1 MENNLMFNKLKNTS
15 VALAPLVLVT
25 ALAAPT
31 TTMAEQPSKVRVVD
45 YNKTIVTSVPST
57 QEVCENVKVPIYSTM
72 QVQGDA
78 GGGALLG
85 MIIGGLLGKGV
96 TGDDGGAA
104 AGAVLGGVIGADKN
118 QSRTEQRIV
127 GYENERQCGTRTT
140 YVNQERDVYSHSI
153 IHFRSGGKEYA
164 LRFQR

>member
-1 MENNLMFNKLKNTS
+1 MFTNNFKNTG
-15 VALAPLVLVT
+15 VAIAPLVLT
-25 ALAAPT
+25 ASAAVKT
-31 TTMAEQPSKVRVVD
+31 SSMAQPRDVRVVD
-45 YNKTIVTSVPST
+45 YDKTIVTEIPKT
-57 QEVCENVKVPIYSTM
+57 IQVCENVKVPIYSSV

-85 MIIGGLLGKGV
+85 MILGGILGKGV

-118 QSRTEQRIV
+118 QSRTEKRIV
-127 GYENERQCGTRTT
+127 GYETERQCGDRTT
-140 YVNQERDVYSHSI
+140 YVSSTRDVYSHSI
-153 IHFRSGGKEYA
+153 MFFKLDNLNYE

>member
-1 MENNLMFNKLKNTS
+1 MENSPMFNNFKNTS
-15 VALAPLVLVT
+15 VAIAPLVVMA
-25 ALAAPT
+25 ALAVPT
-31 TTMAEQPSKVRVVD
+31 SSMAQPRNARVVD
-45 YNKTIVTSVPST
+45 YDKTIVTEIPKT
-57 QEVCENVKVPIYSTM
+57 IQVCENVKVPIYSSV

-85 MIIGGLLGKGV
+85 MILGGILGKGV

-127 GYENERQCGTRTT
+127 GYENERQCGDRTT
-140 YVNQERDVYSHSI
+140 YVSSTRDVYSHSI
-153 IHFRSGGKEYA
+153 MFFKLDNLNYE

>member
-1 MENNLMFNKLKNTS
+1 MFTNNFKNTG
-15 VALAPLVLVT
+15 VAIAPLVLT
-25 ALAAPT
+25 AALAVPT
-31 TTMAEQPSKVRVVD
+31 SSMAQPRDVRVVD
-45 YNKTIVTSVPST
+45 YDKTIVTEIPKT
-57 QEVCENVKVPIYSTM
+57 IQVCENVKVPIYSSV

>member
-1 MENNLMFNKLKNTS
+1 MNKNFKNTS

-31 TTMAEQPSKVRVVD
+31 MSMAEQPSKVRVVD

-57 QEVCENVKVPIYSTM
+57 QEVCENVKVPIYSSVTT
-72 QVQGDA
+72 QGDA

-85 MIIGGLLGKGV
+85 MILGGILGKGV

-104 AGAVLGGVIGADKN
+104 AGAVLGGVIGAN
-118 QSRTEQRIV
+118 ESQTRTEQRIV
-127 GYENERQCGTRTT
+127 GYETERQCGTRTT
-140 YVNQERDVYSHSI
+140 YVNKEREVYSHSI
-153 IHFRSGGKEYA
+153 IHFRSGGQEYA

>member
-1 MENNLMFNKLKNTS
+1 MFNNFKNSSVGHMATTS
-15 VALAPLVLVT
+15 LLVMAALAV
-25 ALAAPT
+25 PT
-31 TTMAEQPSKVRVVD
+31 SSMAQPRDVRVVD
-45 YNKTIVTSVPST
+45 YDKTIVTEVPKT
-57 QEVCENVKVPIYSTM
+57 IQVCENVKVPIYSSV

-85 MIIGGLLGKGV
+85 MILGGILGKGV

-118 QSRTEQRIV
+118 QSRTEKRIV
-127 GYENERQCGTRTT
+127 GYENERQCGDRTKYVTSTR
-140 YVNQERDVYSHSI
+140 EVYSHSI
-153 IHFRSGGKEYA
+153 MFFELDNLTYE

>member
-1 MENNLMFNKLKNTS
+1 MENNPMFNNFKNTS
-15 VALAPLVLVT
+15 VAIAPLVVMA
-25 ALAAPT
+25 ALAVPT
-31 TTMAEQPSKVRVVD
+31 SSMAQPRNARVVD
-45 YNKTIVTSVPST
+45 YDKTIVTEIPKT
-57 QEVCENVKVPIYSTM
+57 IQVCENVKVPIYSTM

>member
-1 MENNLMFNKLKNTS
+1 MFTNNFKNTS
-15 VALAPLVLVT
+15 AAIASLVLVT

-45 YNKTIVTSVPST
+45 YNKTIVSSVPST
-57 QEVCENVKVPIYSTM
+57 QKVCENVNVPIYSSVTTK
-72 QVQGDA
+72 GDA

-85 MIIGGLLGKGV
+85 MILGGILGKVV

-104 AGAVLGGVIGADKN
+104 AGAVLGGVIGAN
-118 QSRTEQRIV
+118 ESQTRTEQRIV
-127 GYENERQCGTRTT
+127 GYETERQCGTRTT
-140 YVNQERDVYSHSI
+140 YVNQEREVYSHSI
-153 IHFRSGGKEYA
+153 IKFRSGGKEYS

>member
-127 GYENERQCGTRTT
+127 GYENERQCGDRTT
-140 YVNQERDVYSHSI
+140 YVSSTRDVYSHSI
-153 IHFRSGGKEYA
+153 MFFKLDNLNYE

>member
-1 MENNLMFNKLKNTS
+1 MFKSLKNTS
-15 VALAPLVLVT
+15 VAIAPLVLVT

-31 TTMAEQPSKVRVVD
+31 ITMADTPTKVRVVD
-45 YNKTIVTSVPST
+45 YNKTIVSSVPT
-57 QEVCENVKVPIYSTM
+57 TTEVCENVKVPIYSSVTT
-72 QVQGDA
+72 QGDA

-85 MIIGGLLGKGV
+85 MLLGGLLGKGV

-104 AGAVLGGVIGADKN
+104 AGAVLGGVIGAN
-118 QSRTEQRIV
+118 ESQTRTERRIV

-140 YVNQERDVYSHSI
+140 YVNQEREVYSHSI
-153 IHFRSGGKEYA
+153 IYFRSSGEEYA